1 MNSKLTKYAVFNDVY
16 EKGNIAGVLTG
27 FTIPNDSEL
36 IKIAKMNNLPVLLY
50 IQNDNDI
57 FNVSFYNSQ
66 RKMNFCGHGILAAS
80 AFLMDNTHS
89 SILHIQGH
97 AYKVHKDYLMYYVAF
112 DSEIK
117 KDPRPDISH
126 YLDRIFKNT
135 ISEWKNISVIDNG
148 NKKLFAEVVKQIE
161 FDKLHPNENEIIN
174 LSKEFN
180 VNGIYIYKK
189 NSFNKNGLLL
199 EARSFNPLS
208 GKLEDRATGSAVI
221 SLMYYYRDKYN
232 RIAVKQG
239 IKGDQCY
246 LESYLDGNGKIM
258 LGGKVLLE
266 RKNNNE

>member
-1 MNSKLTKYAVFNDVY
+1 MNSKLIKYAVFNDVY
-16 EKGNIAGVLTG
+16 ERGNIAGVLTG

-36 IKIAKMNNLPVLLY
+36 IKIAKMNDLPVLLY
-50 IQNDNDI
+50 IQSDNDI

-97 AYKVHKDYLMYYVAF
+97 AYKVYRDYLMYYVEF

-117 KDPRPDISH
+117 KESH
-126 YLDRIFKNT
+126 PGIANYLDRIFKNT

-148 NKKLFAEVVKQIE
+148 NKKLFAEVAKQIE
-161 FDKLHPNENEIIN
+161 YDKLHPDENEIIN
-174 LSKEFN
+174 LSKELN

-189 NSFNKNGLLL
+189 DSFNENRLLL

-221 SLMYYYRDKYN
+221 SLMYYYRDKCN
-232 RIAVKQG
+232 RIIVKQG

-246 LESYLDGNGKIM
+246 LESYVDGNGKIM